1 MMATTETAAPP
12 AAMPS
17 GGAGLS
23 ARAVQMRSMVQA
35 IGMLPVL
42 ILIAIGFHLATGK
55 FLTATNIAIVAQ
67 QASVNIVL
75 AAGMTFV
82 ILTGGIDLAVGSVL
96 AISAVAAV
104 SMSLG
109 PLSFLAI

>member
-1 MMATTETAAPP
+1 MSTTQTGAAAAPV
-12 AAMPS
+12 
-17 GGAGLS
+17 GQGLS
-23 ARAVQMRSMVQA
+23 ARAVQMRSVIQA

-55 FLTATNIAIVAQ
+55 FLNATNIAIVAQ

-82 ILTGGIDLAVGSVL
+82 ILTGGIDLDVGSVL
-96 AISAVAAV
+96 AISAVPA
-104 SMSLG
+104 G
-109 PLSFLAI
+109 